1 MSTYFNKMSIISL
14 STALVLAVSGCG
26 GGGGDDAAPVVAA
39 PSLNGSAGLSGTL
52 GNAGGGGANPAPARL
67 APANMVDPDASAQL
81 IVDLNKN
88 GTFGDSKDIT
98 YTSQV
103 IDGSF
108 NFSGIEIEEEGV
120 TEAQL
125 TVLKRGFVPV
135 VKVVTLSNGQTLSI
149 IAEAGTTPL
158 QTEVVALD
166 RNNSN
171 VSLKGAFLKMGLKT
185 TSLGIQSYSKI
196 MSLSQLRAEA
206 ADPDYGT
213 GEIST
218 SVIPLDAIPDSVTE
232 IRADMKAFDPTSAE
246 DSKFFP
252 GEYKGVGKS
261 SGAKATDE
269 ERQLVSVG
277 FDLISLT
284 DQNGEQIELDKSAIK
299 QSKLRPQ
306 SIDFNSCLQ
315 TKVRYLSAAQVTLIE
330 NMGDDDNST
339 VDIFEIPMWYYDNQ
353 SGMWQY
359 LGEAE
364 YTNAATSTRGS
375 AYATMCITENWGQYL
390 NLDYDFAIEQP
401 KNICIKAVD
410 QDGGA
415 VGNLNISAQKDTS
428 YTQAYLDSN
437 GEANLGL
444 TLGSNPS
451 DYDFAYSGALTRW
464 MNVDVDSGDIVTG
477 GTDLCDYNMSIVIQN
492 PYTTTLRVTAKE
504 INGDSSSGG
513 YVTVSNNSGDYFY
526 EYRYLDAE
534 GVATFKIAQDVAYS
548 VNYNS
553 KEVTVTAN
561 SITVAPETSDSGNL
575 VEVTIQDVNSAPDVY
590 AYFNNYYMSENAT
603 QANFYVSARDPNG
616 DTIHLV
622 SLTLNGTPL
631 VEGTHYEVTQRSSGD
646 SYDSFYATL
655 DLENEDV
662 SGITGITRTSLT
674 AGNYTL
680 VATYSDSIAAAPGVG
695 EAGLVVEANQAPII
709 NGIYLQSETDGYLN
723 INSEITAGTY
733 DVSAFAYDPNGD
745 AIVLT
750 YQLDSNGTADTNNTV
765 VLTDGEHTITVVAT
779 EVDGTTPLSDQDSFT
794 VVVGDRSP
802 SVDPFT
808 AEVNDNDTV
817 NGNLIP
823 TDDFFSTVALVG
835 TAPNGLTLYMTGA
848 YSFDGRAH
856 NDLADGVTREV
867 VANLR
872 VTNRYGT
879 ADTNLT
885 VTVTGTNDA
894 PTLTIAPSVIASA
907 AGVEIPYATTD
918 VDGIVSVSAVAVNG
932 IVAVGDENLTYTPNT
947 GALSD
952 TITVTATDGDL
963 NVTSIV
969 IVTFGN
975 QPPSLGYNNYF
986 EVDGGASIS
995 GHIDF
1000 SDDGETLATVAI
1012 AQDPVPGLTI
1022 NADGSLTYSAAAFA
1036 ELALNATE
1044 TIYVNVRVTD
1054 SEGLEVVGEISI
1066 TVHGVYTAPLGD
1078 GGFTEGM
1085 SIYDFEKDE
1094 DGSVS
1099 ASRTTLAP
1107 GGSMSETNWYLN
1119 VNTGEFVL
1127 DSATGGEENN
1137 EYYLLNG
1144 VWTQG
1149 WGDSTYTLVNGN
1161 VRLNNGFMVSIL
1173 RTIDLVNPDA
1183 VDAAAIAALSA
1194 EIPGNPTIAFNA
1206 GAEAY
1211 VIGMKAP
1218 ELYVLTYQPT
1228 LQVQNE
1234 TGEWTSTET
1243 PFSTLLDFMGSVNSP
1258 AGSYSATGVWSG
1270 IDFERSTSGE
1280 AAYFHAYPV
1289 VDSTGEIISS
1299 LVAGMSGGLV
1309 VVDHS
1314 ATPVTQQEVGSWSV
1328 VSLPDGAGLALEL
1341 TLTTGDS
1348 SYLSNLIAV
1357 ANGTVYQGIHRA
1369 ETTSFEVNE
1378 EDTVG
1383 LNSIAFEDVKD
1394 AIRAYITGGSG
1405 ENTLATLLAGRT
1417 FWSQIEGT
1425 TGTLESQLFNTNA
1438 TGVTWTEVVNPG
1450 GSLCTGTVSLAFEAN
1465 ATVTVQGVT
1474 DSCGLD
1480 DPNNPF
1486 NVSVE
1491 ASEGWNYILVGGD
1504 RWYYSEA
1511 DARADFLGGTTPPPA
1526 TSGEE
1531 AALEIRSLSVYDW
1544 DTSDNVKEW
1553 FWEKYMLDVN
1563 GSYVVD
1569 PNSGRPDNA
1578 VYGTDL
1584 TVTLNDST
1592 AVKYLGSLDIALF
1605 NTEFGSTFSS
1615 DVAVHRVAYIKLV
1628 DEVETWEDAQDPNT
1642 NTPFTSLEGV
1652 ISTYNG
1658 ANGMTFENSGFP
1670 DGEGLAFG
1678 SAGVLIIVN
1687 ANGETINA
1695 NAGTYEIVEGTGTD
1709 SFSRALKTR
1718 PTYDGYTQAYHAVF
1732 TEEGT
1737 VVRRGDWSEADT
1749 GGIAYFF
1756 NEAGKSEYITYFN
1769 ENQALMTT
1777 DFEFQQDRTTGWLAD
1792 WNSLTAQDAS
1802 VLDGT
1807 TLFELSVSME
1817 STATATT
1824 TLDFGALV
1832 GKTIYF
1838 QNDNGDFGMRTF
1850 EAGGTTTGILSWSGE
1865 YTGTYTT
1872 QDNTITITSGAVD
1885 TTITFMQQPD
1895 FTNMSGV
1902 TVSINGTS
1910 QSVWNTANP
1919 MPASLMNVDITYFND
1934 NATGVRYFTQNGL
1947 YYDAERNLVGGYF
1960 YNDVTGI
1967 VTMRDA
1973 ATTTTVTLPLD
1984 LVNLTGLGINIIR
1997 DYDNALLVNGTTTW
2011 SVGGATA
2018 DINILDGEKYFAVSG
2033 IPDYAETL
2041 IYNFDSTSGIMSSG
2055 YNYDDHNYSIV
2066 DSVLTLESSSE
2077 TLIAESVGVGSS
2089 SATVTLKFNVEGVD
2103 RYVHLFGT
2111 TVDEQIEAV
2120 RFFYATYK
2128 NSVPHLVDMV
2138 SLVGKNLTVE
2148 GGDYPNYLRID
2159 SATQLT
2165 YMSSRSGEEIFQ
2177 ANYVEDGDAIKFTSF
2192 VEGSY
2197 DSAYPPTERGY
2208 VFYSPKGSLES
2219 WNAVTIYDVTNDDN
2233 LVDHD
2238 GGSLSYVSE

>member
-1 MSTYFNKMSIISL
+1 MSTYFNKMSVISL
-14 STALVLAVSGCG
+14 STAVVLAVSGCG
-26 GGGGDDAAPVVAA
+26 GGGGDAAPVAAA
-39 PSLNGSAGLSGTL
+39 PSINGSAGLSGTL

-67 APANMVDPDASAQL
+67 APANTVDPDASAQL
-81 IVDLNKN
+81 VVDLNRN
-88 GTFGDSKDIT
+88 GTFGDSKDII

-103 IDGSF
+103 IDGTF

-125 TVLKRGFVPV
+125 TVLKRGFAPV

-149 IAEAGTTPL
+149 ITEAGTTPL

-315 TKVRYLSAAQVTLIE
+315 TKVRYLSAAQVALIE

-410 QDGGA
+410 QDGA
-415 VGNLNISAQKDTS
+415 AIGNLNISAQKDTS
-428 YTQAYLDSN
+428 YTHAYLNSN

-526 EYRYLDAE
+526 EYSYLDAE

-553 KEVTVTAN
+553 KEVTVTAD
-561 SITVAPETSDSGNL
+561 SSVVAPETSDSGNL

-662 SGITGITRTSLT
+662 SGITGITQTSLS

-680 VATYSDSIAAAPGVG
+680 VATYSDSIVAAPGVG
-695 EAGLVVEANQAPII
+695 EAGLVVEANQAPVI
-709 NGIYLQSETDGYLN
+709 NGIYLQSETEGYIN
-723 INSEITAGTY
+723 INSEISAGTY
-733 DVSAFAYDPNGD
+733 NVSAYAYDLNGD

-750 YQLDSNGTADTNNTV
+750 YQLDSNGTADTNSTV

-779 EVDGTTPLSDQDSFT
+779 EVVEGAAPLSDQKSFT
-794 VVVGDRSP
+794 VVIGDRSP
-802 SVDPFT
+802 SIDPFT
-808 AEVNDNDTV
+808 AAVDDNDTI

-856 NDLADGVTREV
+856 NDLADGATREV

-894 PTLTIAPSVIASA
+894 PTLTIAPSVVATA
-907 AGVEIPYATTD
+907 AGVEIPFTASD
-918 VDGIVSVSAVAVNG
+918 IDGTVSVSAEAVNG
-932 IVAVGDENLTYTPNT
+932 AVIVGDTNLTYTPNT

-963 NVTSIV
+963 NVTRIV

-975 QPPSLGYNNYF
+975 QPPSLGFNNSF
-986 EVDGGASIS
+986 EVNGGASIS
-995 GHIDF
+995 AQIDF
-1000 SDDGETLATVAI
+1000 SDDGETPATVAI
-1012 AQDPVPGLTI
+1012 AEDAVSGLTI

-1054 SEGLEVVGEISI
+1054 SEGLEAVGEISI
-1066 TVHGVYTAPLGD
+1066 TVHGVYTPPLAD
-1078 GGFTEGM
+1078 GGFTQGM
-1085 SIYDFEKDE
+1085 SIYGIEADE
-1094 DGSVS
+1094 ESTIH
-1099 ASRTTLAP
+1099 AWANTL
-1107 GGSMSETNWYLN
+1107 GTSGMLTETSWNLDIN
-1119 VNTGEFVL
+1119 LGEFVL
-1127 DSATGGEENN
+1127 DTTPPQEDEE
-1137 EYYLLNG
+1137 LFLIDG
-1144 VWTQG
+1144 IWTQG
-1149 WGDSTYTLVNGN
+1149 GGYDTYELVNGN
-1161 VRLNNGFMVSIL
+1161 IRFANNAMATIL
-1173 RTIDLVNPDA
+1173 RTIDLVNPSSTDT
-1183 VDAAAIAALSA
+1183 AAISA
-1194 EIPGNPTIAFNA
+1194 ISAQIPGNPTIEFSA

-1211 VIGMKAP
+1211 VIGFQTP
-1218 ELYVLTYQPT
+1218 EMYVLTYQPK
-1228 LQVQNE
+1228 LQVQNPTTLEWVE
-1234 TGEWTSTET
+1234 TDTT
-1243 PFSTLLDFMGSVNSP
+1243 FSTIVGYMASVNGP
-1258 AGSYSATGVWSG
+1258 AGYYDSTTQTYIGVAFKRNVPTDPES
-1270 IDFERSTSGE
+1270 IYHS
-1280 AAYFHAYPV
+1280 YPV
-1289 VDSTGEIISS
+1289 IDSTGAEVSS
-1299 LVAGMSGGLV
+1299 LTVGMSGQLCR
-1309 VVDHS
+1309 VDAS
-1314 ATPVTQQEVGSWSV
+1314 TPPFTQTDVGTWSV
-1328 VSLPDGAGLALEL
+1328 VELPGNAGLALEL
-1341 TLTTGDS
+1341 SPTSGNEM
-1348 SYLSNLIAV
+1348 YFQMMGNIVAE
-1357 ANGTVYQGIHRA
+1357 ANGIVYQGAHIA
-1369 ETTSFEVNE
+1369 ASTEFVLDE
-1378 EDTVG
+1378 EDSAG
-1383 LNSIAFEDVKD
+1383 LNEIAFNDVKA
-1394 AIRAYITGGSG
+1394 AILAYYTDPATNGLS
-1405 ENTLATLLAGRT
+1405 TLLAGQT
-1417 FWSQIEGT
+1417 LWSQIDGQ
-1425 TGTLESQLFNTNA
+1425 TGTLESQAFNTNA
-1438 TGVTWTEVVNPG
+1438 TVVTWTEITNPEG
-1450 GSLCTGTVSLAFEAN
+1450 GVCTGTVGIIFETN
-1465 ATVTVQGVT
+1465 STVTGNPLT
-1474 DSCGLD
+1474 NSCGSED
-1480 DPNNPF
+1480 IGVPF

-1491 ASEGWNYILVGGD
+1491 ASESWNYILVDGN
-1504 RWYYSEA
+1504 RWYFNES
-1511 DARADFLGGTTPPPA
+1511 DARADFLGGTTPPPSA
-1526 TSGEE
+1526 TADE
-1531 AALEIRSLSVYDW
+1531 AVLEIRSLSINNW
-1544 DTSDNVKEW
+1544 DPDDSMNEW
-1553 FWEKYMLDVN
+1553 FWNEYILDEN
-1563 GSYVVD
+1563 GSYVED
-1569 PNSGRPDNA
+1569 PSSGRPDNA
-1578 VYGTDL
+1578 NYNADL
-1584 TVTLNDST
+1584 TITLNDTT
-1592 AVKYLGSLDIALF
+1592 AVKYLGSLDISTF
-1605 NTEFGSTFSS
+1605 NSEFGSTFSS
-1615 DVAVHRVAYIKLV
+1615 AVEVHRVAYIRLA
-1628 DEVETWEDAQDPNT
+1628 DEVETWEDAQDPST
-1642 NTPFTSLEGV
+1642 NSPFTSLESV
-1652 ISTYNG
+1652 LSAYSG
-1658 ANGMTFENSGFP
+1658 ANGMVYEQSGFSN
-1670 DGEGLAFG
+1670 GEGLAFG
-1678 SAGVLIIVN
+1678 AEGVLIIVN

-1695 NAGTYEIVEGTGTD
+1695 NAGTYEIVAGTATD
-1709 SFSRALKTR
+1709 NFTRALKTR
-1718 PTYDGYTQAYHAVF
+1718 PTYAGYNKIYHTVF
-1732 TEEGT
+1732 TEEGAAAVT
-1737 VVRRGDWSEADT
+1737 VRRGDWSAADT

-1756 NEAGKSEYITYFN
+1756 NEAGKNEFVTYFN
-1769 ENQALMTT
+1769 ANKESMTT
-1777 DFEFQQDRTTGWLAD
+1777 DFEFHQDKITGWVAD
-1792 WNSLTAQDAS
+1792 WNALTAQDAS
-1802 VLDGT
+1802 VLDGR
-1807 TLFELSVSME
+1807 TLFEFSVEMEQAQTTSFSSVAYFSGTKYFVNIDGLTGYRTYDANNLDYTGEVDGTSVSGGFAVSASEPNSMQIIKN
-1817 STATATT
+1817 A
-1824 TLDFGALV
+1824 GASN
-1832 GKTIYF
+1832 
-1838 QNDNGDFGMRTF
+1838 QQ
-1850 EAGGTTTGILSWSGE
+1850 ILAF
-1865 YTGTYTT
+1865 TYSEMLPS
-1872 QDNTITITSGAVD
+1872 D
-1885 TTITFMQQPD
+1885 
-1895 FTNMSGV
+1895 GV
-1902 TVSINGTS
+1902 AFDLSINGGTS
-1910 QSVWNTANP
+1910 FETYMYDTA
-1919 MPASLMNVDITYFND
+1919 A
-1934 NATGVRYFTQNGL
+1934 A
-1947 YYDAERNLVGGYF
+1947 
-1960 YNDVTGI
+1960 
-1967 VTMRDA
+1967 RDA
-1973 ATTTTVTLPLD
+1973 KATS
-1984 LVNLTGLGINIIR
+1984 LG
-1997 DYDNALLVNGTTTW
+1997 
-2011 SVGGATA
+2011 
-2018 DINILDGEKYFAVSG
+2018 F
-2033 IPDYAETL
+2033 
-2041 IYNFDSTSGIMSSG
+2041 
-2055 YNYDDHNYSIV
+2055 
-2066 DSVLTLESSSE
+2066 
-2077 TLIAESVGVGSS
+2077 
-2089 SATVTLKFNVEGVD
+2089 
-2103 RYVHLFGT
+2103 
-2111 TVDEQIEAV
+2111 
-2120 RFFYATYK
+2120 
-2128 NSVPHLVDMV
+2128 
-2138 SLVGKNLTVE
+2138 
-2148 GGDYPNYLRID
+2148 
-2159 SATQLT
+2159 
-2165 YMSSRSGEEIFQ
+2165 
-2177 ANYVEDGDAIKFTSF
+2177 
-2192 VEGSY
+2192 
-2197 DSAYPPTERGY
+2197 
-2208 VFYSPKGSLES
+2208 
-2219 WNAVTIYDVTNDDN
+2219 
-2233 LVDHD
+2233 
-2238 GGSLSYVSE
+2238 